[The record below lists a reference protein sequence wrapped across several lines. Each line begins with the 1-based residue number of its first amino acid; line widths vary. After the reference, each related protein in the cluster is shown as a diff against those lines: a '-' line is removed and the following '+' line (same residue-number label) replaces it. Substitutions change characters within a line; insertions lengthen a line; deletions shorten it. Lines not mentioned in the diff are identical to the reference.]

1 VSHSISRVKRTKA
14 EAQAAYDRMSR
25 WYDLLAAPSER
36 RYRQAGLDILDAQ
49 EGERILEIGSG
60 TGHALVAL
68 ARTVGSMESVCGLD
82 ISMGM
87 LDFARE
93 RVEEADLSE
102 RVSLWCGDGAAI
114 PFKDNCFEAIFISF
128 TLELFDTPEIPVVL
142 RECWR
147 VLRDEG
153 RLAVVSMVK
162 KEGMMVQFYEW
173 VHRLLPAYVDCRP
186 IFVRRS
192 LEEAGFQIIEEQ
204 ELSMWGLPVA
214 VVLAKDVP
222 PRLLASYRS

>member
-1 VSHSISRVKRTKA
+1 MSHSISRVKRTKA
-14 EAQAAYDRMSR
+14 EAQTAYDRMSR
-25 WYDLLAAPSER
+25 WYDALAAPSER

-68 ARTVGSMESVCGLD
+68 ARAVGPRGSVCGLD

-87 LDFARE
+87 LDAARE
-93 RVEEADLSE
+93 RIKKADLSE
-102 RVSLWCGDGAAI
+102 RASLWCGDGAAI
-114 PFKDNCFEAIFISF
+114 PFKSDCFDAIFISF

-153 RLAVVSMVK
+153 RLAVVSMIK
-162 KEGMMVQFYEW
+162 KESVMVQLYEW
-173 VHRLLPAYVDCRP
+173 MHRLFPTYVDCRP

-192 LEEAGFQIIEEQ
+192 LKETGFQIIEGQ

-214 VVLAKDVP
+214 VVLAKEG
-222 PRLLASYRS
+222 L